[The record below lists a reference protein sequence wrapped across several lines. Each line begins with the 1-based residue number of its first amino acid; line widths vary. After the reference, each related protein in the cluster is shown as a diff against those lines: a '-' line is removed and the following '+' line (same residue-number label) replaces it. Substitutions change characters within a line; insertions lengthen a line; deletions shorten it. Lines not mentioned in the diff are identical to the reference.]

1 MRIMPRYTYIPKS
14 VSELNDFLGF
24 MIVRSPLFEDIAFPE
39 QSIATVF
46 AELSES
52 LQLLRPKIGEDRF
65 QRLSEL
71 AQRVKFHFEA
81 DPNNDNGETRASR
94 KLLYEM
100 KAVLRSRK

>member
-1 MRIMPRYTYIPKS
+1 MRSYTYVPQS

-24 MIVRSPLFEDIAFPE
+24 MIVRSPLFEDVAFPG

-52 LQLLRPKIGEDRF
+52 LQLLRPKIGEERF

-71 AQRVKFHFEA
+71 AQRVRTHFEA
-81 DPNNDNGETRASR
+81 DPDDNNGETSAGR
-94 KLLYEM
+94 KLIYEM
-100 KAVLRSRK
+100 KAVLRRRS